1 MLSLSAFELYSR
13 WVPLV
18 IKFFIPDQ
26 TTHNS
31 SYTACKQLFI
41 ASLFLTDFFWQI
53 PLVSRQDLLETT
65 TGNIFDL
72 ISNDVQRIEQAPVP
86 FTSLLFKTPLELIAV
101 VCLLLYLI
109 GWQPLMGVLFILML
123 IPVCMIISYFCAKL
137 RKKTAKVTDRR
148 ISQMSEVVCG
158 IRALKAHAWEE
169 NYKDKVQE
177 VRR

>member
-1 MLSLSAFELYSR
+1 MFKWFRTIFSLGVSGYKIFHSWSDHSQFHLY
-13 WVPLV
+13 
-18 IKFFIPDQ
+18 
-26 TTHNS
+26 
-31 SYTACKQLFI
+31 CKQLFI
-41 ASLFLTDFFWQI
+41 VCFKLIFFWQI

-72 ISNDVQRIEQAPVP
+72 ISNDVQRIEQAPLP
-86 FTSLLFKTPLELIAV
+86 FTGLLFKTPLELIAV

-123 IPVCMIISYFCAKL
+123 IPVCMIISYFCAEL

-169 NYKDKVQE
+169 NYKEKVQE

>member
-1 MLSLSAFELYSR
+1 MS
-13 WVPLV
+13 
-18 IKFFIPDQ
+18 I
-26 TTHNS
+26 H
-31 SYTACKQLFI
+31 
-41 ASLFLTDFFWQI
+41 SLFLTEFFWQI

-123 IPVCMIISYFCAKL
+123 IPVCMIISYFCAEL

-169 NYKDKVQE
+169 NYKEKVQE

>member
-1 MLSLSAFELYSR
+1 M
-13 WVPLV
+13 
-18 IKFFIPDQ
+18 
-26 TTHNS
+26 
-31 SYTACKQLFI
+31 
-41 ASLFLTDFFWQI
+41 
-53 PLVSRQDLLETT
+53 
-65 TGNIFDL
+65 

-123 IPVCMIISYFCAKL
+123 IPVCMIISYFCAEL
-137 RKKTAKVTDRR
+137 RKNTAKVTDRR

-169 NYKDKVQE
+169 NYKDRVQE